1 LVQYLHFI
9 ITIHNNLK
17 VYAFEFHFFKDF
29 HKQNGMNE
37 TQYQFKRISEAAKI
51 LGVSHSCL
59 RKWDDLGVIP
69 TIRTP
74 GDHRLFD
81 VRQFIGNNTPAS
93 IPSAKGTCKRSN
105 PKDDRKT
112 IAYTRVSSAK
122 QQPDLVRQ
130 REFVMGCIADKY
142 PGCQNVEEVF
152 DIGSGINFKRTGLLR
167 ILGLIKAGQ
176 VQRLVV
182 ASRDRL
188 ARFAFELIEWLCTS
202 SGTQIVVLDN
212 TSTTEEDELGKDLM
226 SIVQVYCCRWNGRRK
241 YAKKDTKSKNVEVK
255 VESNEDTEGDSESV
269 GGVCPIHVQ
278 QDDIN
283 TVNAGEH
290 SQGQG
295 GTEESSCDPQM

>member
-1 LVQYLHFI
+1 ML
-9 ITIHNNLK
+9 
-17 VYAFEFHFFKDF
+17 ASD
-29 HKQNGMNE
+29 
-37 TQYQFKRISEAAKI
+37 QFKRIGEAAKI
-51 LGVSHSCL
+51 LGVSQSCL

-81 VRQFIGNNTPAS
+81 VRQFIGQQNSN
-93 IPSAKGTCKRSN
+93 IPTTKDNVKRSSS
-105 PKDDRKT
+105 KDDRKT

-130 REFVMGCIADKY
+130 RAFVLEHIADKY
-142 PGCQNVEEVF
+142 PGCQHVEQVS
-152 DIGSGINFKRTGLLR
+152 DIGSGINFKRSGLLR
-167 ILGLIKAGQ
+167 VLGLVKAGQ
-176 VQRLVV
+176 VQRLIV

-241 YAKKDTKSKNVEVK
+241 YKKTGKQNKDMEVEIEPHK
-255 VESNEDTEGDSESV
+255 DTEGDSE
-269 GGVCPIHVQ
+269 
-278 QDDIN
+278 
-283 TVNAGEH
+283 
-290 SQGQG
+290 
-295 GTEESSCDPQM
+295 